1 MKLKRLA
8 FTAFIIASIIAA
20 GCSSNQQGQAGRMG
34 QGQNAV
40 PVEVKKAATEDFS
53 LNVSLSGRLEAK
65 QQVDLTSKASGR
77 IKQIFVKV
85 GDSVKA
91 GQPIAK
97 LDDEEGLVD
106 LQRAEAS
113 YTLAKARYQ
122 ETKEGTRAE
131 DIAKSENTLKELQS
145 KYESAKRDYERN
157 ESLFKEG
164 AITSAELEQARL
176 ALVSAQTS
184 LENQQQQLKMDKE
197 GPTENALQQ
206 AEAELKQSEADYAL
220 AKLNYQNLTVTSPI
234 DGVIGALPV
243 SVGDQVGTSTVVAQ
257 IINLA
262 MMKVKT
268 SATEGQVSLFH
279 VGQSVDV
286 AVSSV
291 DLKTKGT
298 IASVSPLA
306 DDTKSYPI
314 EIEIPNPDL
323 KAKAG
328 MIATINVAANKRQAL
343 VVPREAV
350 MSEGQQYY
358 VYVVEDGKAKQV
370 TVEAGESDGERMEI
384 LSGLKGGEDVV
395 VAGQN
400 TVMPNAPVTVV
411 DPKAKSQQSEGN
423 GKGNADGNGQT
434 NQQQRSDRPEGS
446 ANQKG

>member
-1 MKLKRLA
+1 
-8 FTAFIIASIIAA
+8 
-20 GCSSNQQGQAGRMG
+20 MG